1 MKNKLFA
8 SWALALLSTIN
19 GGLSTLHAQ
28 GTAFTYQGRL
38 NDNSAVAHGS
48 YDLQFAIFDATIGGS
63 QVGSKLTANGATVSN
78 GLFTVTL
85 DFGNQFPGGNR
96 WLEIAVRTNGNGGF
110 FTLSPRQPL
119 TPAPYAITAGNVVSG
134 GLTAGTYG
142 SAVTFSNANNDFSG
156 SFAGNGVNV
165 TNVNAATFG
174 GVTAS
179 NYWQT
184 SGNNG
189 GAGRF
194 LGTTDNQPLEFK
206 VWGLR
211 AFRLELSGNSPNV
224 LGGHFLNSVS
234 NGYIGATIVGGGSS
248 DSPNRI
254 GEDYASVLGGLGNTA
269 IGRASTAMGF
279 HTAARGP
286 YALAAGADTVA
297 GGILSVAM
305 GNTSTASGDQSVAL
319 GNQTVASGYAATAL
333 GNGTT
338 ASGRSATALGS
349 GSSAGGELA
358 TALGFITQASGSYST
373 AMGFG
378 SSSPGAGAT
387 AMGRETVAAG
397 DYSFAAG
404 YRAKA
409 NHNGSFVWAD
419 SIGTDFASTDMNQF
433 VIRAFNGVGIG
444 TGSPQGS
451 LHVYSANNP
460 TVVRVQSTGTPGFG
474 RVEFVSNPQGDLNEW
489 RPGYIQST
497 DNGGFVGG
505 LAFCVNGAGA
515 GNKFGSNEV
524 MRVVNGAV
532 GIGTTTPVSAL
543 QVAGTVTATAFNPPS
558 DRNLKEN
565 FAPVSPREVLEKVA
579 ALPISRWNFIGD
591 VATPHV
597 GPMAQ
602 DFHAAFRVGTDDRHI
617 ATVDADGVAL
627 AAIQGLNQK
636 LEQDTAMLRSE
647 LDRKDAEI
655 QQLSQRLG
663 ALESNLV
670 KQK

>member
-1 MKNKLFA
+1 MKQNILLPLAVALLNLFA
-8 SWALALLSTIN
+8 EVDHA
-19 GGLSTLHAQ
+19 HAQ
-28 GTAFTYQGRL
+28 SASFTYQGRL
-38 NDNSAVAHGS
+38 DSFGS
-48 YDLQFAIFDATIGGS
+48 PVNGLYDFQFSLYPASFGTNN
-63 QVGSKLTANGATVSN
+63 QVDTTVSHLALPVTN
-78 GLFTVTL
+78 GLFSVLL
-85 DFGNQFPGGNR
+85 DFPMATATFDGSAR
-96 WLEIAVRTNGNGGF
+96 WLEIAVRPGLVGSNYT
-110 FTLSPRQPL
+110 TLSPRQQL
-119 TPAPYAITAGNVVSG
+119 TATPYAFRAANLSG
-134 GLTAGTYG
+134 TVAAEQIVGTL
-142 SAVTFSNANNDFSG
+142 
-156 SFAGNGVNV
+156 
-165 TNVNAATFG
+165 TNVNAATLG
-174 GVTAS
+174 GISSAGF
-179 NYWQT
+179 WQT
-184 SGNNG
+184 NGNLGANPAG
-189 GAGRF
+189 GAF
-194 LGTTDNQPLEFK
+194 IGTVDNQPLEFK

-211 AFRLELSGNSPNV
+211 AFRLESFGNSPNV
-224 LGGHFLNSVS
+224 IGGHSLNSVS
-234 NGYIGATIVGGGSS
+234 NGCIGATIAGGGSV
-248 DSPNRI
+248 DFPNRI
-254 GEDYASVLGGLGNTA
+254 GEVYASVLGGYGNTA
-269 IGRASTAMGF
+269 FGRASTAMGF
-279 HTAARGP
+279 HTTARGP

-297 GGILSVAM
+297 SGLSSVAL
-305 GNTSTASGDQSVAL
+305 GNATTASGDQSVAL
-319 GNQTVASGYAATAL
+319 GIQTIAGGYAASAL

-338 ASGRSATALGS
+338 ASGHSATALGS
-349 GSSAGGELA
+349 GSLASGDYA
-358 TALGFITQASGSYST
+358 TALGFVTLASGRYST
-373 AMGFG
+373 AMGRQ
-378 SSSPGAGAT
+378 T
-387 AMGRETVAAG
+387 AAAG

-409 NHNGSFVWAD
+409 NHDGSFVWAD
-419 SIGTDFASTDMNQF
+419 SLGTDFASTEMNQF
-433 VIRAFNGVGIG
+433 VVRANNGVGLG
-444 TGSPQGS
+444 TGNPQGS

-474 RVEFVSNPQGDLNEW
+474 RIEFVSNPQGDINEW

-543 QVAGTVTATAFNPPS
+543 QVIGTVTATAFNPPS

-602 DFHAAFRVGTDDRHI
+602 DFHAAFRLGTDDRHI

-636 LEQDTAMLRSE
+636 LEHDTAMLRSE